1 MGLLK
6 WILEKCILYGFIF
19 AVFYVIGSFFG
30 IVPEPIKD
38 FVSWLSQNFVFIALT
53 VCVLAVCYTIIRL
66 SSRREANE

>member
-1 MGLLK
+1 MGLLR
-6 WILEKCILYGFIF
+6 WILEKCVLYGFVF

-53 VCVLAVCYTIIRL
+53 VCVLAVCYTAIRL